1 MCRQGEVQLQGTFKE
16 LLHSDVD
23 YAQLLHLAEED
34 DEPEDGGEE
43 GVPEDEKRPLMRVL
57 RQLSR
62 VSMRVGKSEKNN

>member
-23 YAQLLHLAEED
+23 YAQMLHLADEEED
-34 DEPEDGGEE
+34 QDGSGEE
-43 GVPEDEKRPLMRVL
+43 GVPEDERRPLMRVL

-62 VSMRVGKSEKNN
+62 VSMRVNLQKII